1 MIKIKKFIYILLISC
16 CLLFSGSDVIQGEDI
31 TEEEFQILY
40 NAITYLDNNSYTAS
54 QTLISV
60 QSISACASGGGCAG
74 DARTRKFEME
84 FKKDGNRTHTIYQK
98 NSQYDFTELYSIENE
113 GIKTEYIKDNDIWKY
128 TDYGIEHS
136 FYGRFFTFDF
146 FNFSL
151 KKEFFTK
158 LDDTYYGK
166 LHLLKE
172 EYTKLHYSDNTDEVY
187 MSINFNEFSIKVEDG
202 NVTEIKIT
210 YRITGT
216 EKSNGYSST
225 LSYKYEIHSIYS
237 NHGNTTVEEVHIDK

>member
-40 NAITYLDNNSYTAS
+40 NAITYLDNNSYTAN
-54 QTLISV
+54 QTLISA

-84 FKKDGNRTHTIYQK
+84 FKKDGNKTHTIYQK

-113 GIKTEYIKDNDIWKY
+113 GIKTEY
-128 TDYGIEHS
+128 
-136 FYGRFFTFDF
+136 
-146 FNFSL
+146 
-151 KKEFFTK
+151 FTK